1 MLGNIQ
7 FPNYPFPTPPPD
19 PDKLHCMKKEDR
31 EQIWLYHPKRTE
43 GPLLLSLFWAKYP
56 VNVI

>member
-19 PDKLHCMKKEDR
+19 PDKLHCMKKGR
-31 EQIWLYHPKRTE
+31 P
-43 GPLLLSLFWAKYP
+43 
-56 VNVI
+56 